1 MEATGASGTI
11 RVYGCPAEEIMSGK
25 IVMMKQGVFQDLDVA
40 VTWHPFDRNR
50 ISNDIWQS
58 QDIKNYTF
66 HGVSAHASR
75 NPENGRSALDAAELM
90 NIGVNYLREHVPTD
104 VRMHYAYIDNGQP
117 ANVVLTLPKPI
128 ISSAPANV
136 HGQKT

>member
-1 MEATGASGTI
+1 MRTQSSWNSSLRSACALKADYESSGEPIVI

-25 IVMMKQGVFQDLDVA
+25 IIMDEQNVFDDLSIA

-50 ISNDIWQS
+50 VSNDIWQA

-75 NPENGRSALDAAELM
+75 SPESGRSALDACRAYEYWRELSPRTC
-90 NIGVNYLREHVPTD
+90 NR
-104 VRMHYAYIDNGQP
+104 
-117 ANVVLTLPKPI
+117 
-128 ISSAPANV
+128 
-136 HGQKT
+136 